1 VATSSVPDVDLSTSK
16 EFADGPPF
24 EAFAAMREHEPVRWN
39 SSADG
44 GGFWSVTRF
53 DDIEPIM
60 RDWRTYSSERRGI
73 FLGTILP
80 LEFQRLGFSTMD
92 PPEHDRQRGL
102 LGKAFTPKAIAAP
115 TLGMAEI
122 IDELIDAMA
131 ERGECDFVTAFADEL
146 PLRVTANL
154 LGVPASDRHR
164 LFTWANQMADTELP
178 LDQIFQMFGELTEYV
193 LGLIKLRREQPGE
206 DLLTRVI
213 HTELDGERLRD
224 DEIVMHFAQI
234 MAGGNETTR
243 NALAGGMLALM
254 TEPGQRELLI
264 DDPGL
269 MPNAVE
275 EVLRWH
281 TPIMHSTRTAT
292 RDSEIAGIPIKE
304 EDLVVAWHIS
314 AHRDPRANHDPER
327 FDVGRGEVRQIAFG
341 AGKHHCIGAALARL
355 ELSMAFTA
363 ILRRLPHL
371 QQAGPLTR
379 KPSNTFNWI
388 VGLPVSC
395 GAPVG

>member
-1 VATSSVPDVDLSTSK
+1 
-16 EFADGPPF
+16 
-24 EAFAAMREHEPVRWN
+24 M
-39 SSADG
+39 
-44 GGFWSVTRF
+44 
-53 DDIEPIM
+53 IEQG
-60 RDWRTYSSERRGI
+60 D
-73 FLGTILP
+73 
-80 LEFQRLGFSTMD
+80 
-92 PPEHDRQRGL
+92 
-102 LGKAFTPKAIAAP
+102 
-115 TLGMAEI
+115 
-122 IDELIDAMA
+122 
-131 ERGECDFVTAFADEL
+131 CDFVTAFADEL

-164 LFTWANQMADTELP
+164 LFRWANQMADTELP
-178 LDQIFQMFGELTEYV
+178 LEQIFQMFGELTEYV
-193 LGLIKLRREQPGE
+193 LGLIALRREQPGE

-254 TEPGQRELLI
+254 TEPDQRELLL

-269 MPNAVE
+269 MPTAVE

-292 RDSEIAGIPIKE
+292 RDTEIAGVPIKE
-304 EDLVVAWHIS
+304 DELVVAWHIS
-314 AHRDPRANHDPER
+314 AHRDPRANPDPDR
-327 FDVGRGEVRQIAFG
+327 FDVARGLVRHTAFG
-341 AGKHHCIGAALARL
+341 AGKHHCIGAALSRL

-363 ILRRLPHL
+363 ILRRLPRL
-371 QQAGPLTR
+371 EQVGPLTR

-395 GAPVG
+395 RAPGA